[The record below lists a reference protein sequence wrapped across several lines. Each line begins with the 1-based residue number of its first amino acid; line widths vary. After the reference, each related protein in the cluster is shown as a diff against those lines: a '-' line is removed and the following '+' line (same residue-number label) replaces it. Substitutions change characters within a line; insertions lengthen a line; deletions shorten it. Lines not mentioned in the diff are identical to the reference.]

1 MAGIQG
7 WEWIWILLIALLLF
21 GPKKLPD
28 LGKAIGK
35 SIREFK
41 NATRGILSD
50 EEQKEQTQAQV
61 SASSTPIVKAEP
73 ASTRSQVTDH
83 VTKP

>member
-28 LGKAIGK
+28 LGRAIGK

-50 EEQKEQTQAQV
+50 EEQKEQQAQI
-61 SASSTPIVKAEP
+61 SASAMPVVKTEP
-73 ASTRSQVTDH
+73 TSTRSQVTDH
-83 VTKP
+83 VSKP